1 MHLTASHCL
10 HFSLKKFV
18 KFGNQ
23 AIQQSPGQTKSF
35 LHNALPFNR
44 RRMQHAVTCPQAHQ
58 ILSCCNIPS
67 LVCVTRLMDRS
78 CNSVA
83 ESSALGYTRAWI
95 LLVASIGAPTCTFDA
110 ASIFLLASTTGQYLF
125 FTNLFLKKFKYFNL
139 YFVLGPMDL
148 EGARWIIWVTFGYPS
163 SQLVNWAGLTGL
175 LRL

>member
-83 ESSALGYTRAWI
+83 ESFALGYTRAWI
-95 LLVASIGAPTCTFDA
+95 LLVPLMQRQYSFWPPPRANICSSQTFFWKNLNTSICILSSDLWILRVPGESFGLLLATLA
-110 ASIFLLASTTGQYLF
+110 ASS
-125 FTNLFLKKFKYFNL
+125 
-139 YFVLGPMDL
+139 
-148 EGARWIIWVTFGYPS
+148 
-163 SQLVNWAGLTGL
+163 LTEQV
-175 LRL
+175 

>member
-125 FTNLFLKKFKYFNL
+125 FTNLFLKNL
-139 YFVLGPMDL
+139 NTSICILSSDL
-148 EGARWIIWVTFGYPS
+148 WILRVPGESF
-163 SQLVNWAGLTGL
+163 GL
-175 LRL
+175 LLATLVASSLTEQV